1 MHDAALGC
9 ARRAVAARGERAD
22 LLLSLAEALWG
33 IGGEPAL
40 AEAFGLY
47 DRVARTVPEG
57 SPAWWLCQVRRI
69 QVLDR
74 VGRSTDAIA
83 PRVERLKALDPAL
96 GGPAFSATLLEI
108 AARRG

>member
-1 MHDAALGC
+1 
-9 ARRAVAARGERAD
+9 
-22 LLLSLAEALWG
+22 
-33 IGGEPAL
+33 
-40 AEAFGLY
+40 
-47 DRVARTVPEG
+47 
-57 SPAWWLCQVRRI
+57 VRRI